1 MFVLE
6 GLAALAAKVAAASTV
21 SQAVAGLG
29 IAVVGVTGAGA
40 AGVLPTP
47 VQNVVAGAVEV
58 VSPFDLPD
66 SADAI
71 DDDGTPDQGPSDAPS
86 SDDSPESTTDDDGT
100 PDQGPGDAPGTDDS
114 GTDD

>member
-40 AGVLPTP
+40 AGALPTP
-47 VQNVVAGAVEV
+47 VQDVVAAAVEV

-66 SADAI
+66 SADA
-71 DDDGTPDQGPSDAPS
+71 AAA
-86 SDDSPESTTDDDGT
+86 ETDDDGT
-100 PDQGPGDAPGTDDS
+100 PDQGSGDAPGTEDS
-114 GTDD
+114 PEDGPDRGQHQRGREDADRKSVV